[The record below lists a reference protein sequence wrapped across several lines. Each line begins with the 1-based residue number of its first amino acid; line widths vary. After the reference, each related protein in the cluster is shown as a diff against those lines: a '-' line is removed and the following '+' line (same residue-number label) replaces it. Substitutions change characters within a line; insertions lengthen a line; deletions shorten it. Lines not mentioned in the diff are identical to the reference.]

1 MKIRRGD
8 MVEVVNGNGSRKS
21 ASKPVTARKVL
32 HIVDDG
38 KKIVVEGVNRV
49 YKHVKKGHPKSPQ
62 GGRLSLEMPID
73 ISNVLLYC
81 DACSR
86 GVRVGYRYRDDGSKV
101 RFCRKCSKELSVMS
115 GPNPKYA
122 KSK

>member
-8 MVEVVNGNGSRKS
+8 LVEVTNGAGARKS
-21 ASKPVTARKVL
+21 ADKPVTPRKVL

-38 KKIVVEGVNRV
+38 KKVVVEGINRV
-49 YKHVKKGHPKSPQ
+49 YKHVKRGHPKSPQ

-81 DACSR
+81 DSCSR
-86 GVRVGYRYRDDGSKV
+86 GVRVGYRFKDDGAKV
-101 RFCRKCSKELSVMS
+101 RFCKKCKKELSTVS
-115 GPNPKYA
+115 AANPKYA
-122 KSK
+122 KK